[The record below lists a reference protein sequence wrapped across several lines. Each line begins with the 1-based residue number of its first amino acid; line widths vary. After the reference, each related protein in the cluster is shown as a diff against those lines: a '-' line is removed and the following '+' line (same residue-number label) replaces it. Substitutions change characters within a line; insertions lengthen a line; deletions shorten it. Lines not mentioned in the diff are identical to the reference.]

1 MKRFWIM
8 LLVLAVALVTAL
20 PVGAAKPDCNPDS
33 PDYTPEHPSCVPD
46 EPDEPLVGLTCADA
60 EAQYGPHVDVNWID
74 DWTFTFE
81 IGYREDA
88 CVDVISIAGDWT
100 IKVDMGSA
108 ILVGLG
114 VRDSVAPGDMCWG
127 PGLDTGLVTEAD
139 TYTFGT
145 PASELN
151 ACGDDF
157 GDDDEALSFFAWAD
171 FRGPAK
177 NAVPATITVTLPEE
191 LQP

>member
-1 MKRFWIM
+1 MKRFWIV
-8 LLVLAVALVTAL
+8 LFVATATLVVAL
-20 PVGAAKPDCNPDS
+20 PVGAAVDCKDPKFIN
-33 PDYTPEHPSCVPD
+33 HPMCA
-46 EPDEPLVGLTCADA
+46 PDEPLIGLTCAEA
-60 EAQYGPHVDVNWID
+60 EAQYGPHVDVTWSD
-74 DWTFTFE
+74 DTKAFTFK

-88 CVDVISIAGDWT
+88 CVDVFSFPGEWT
-100 IKVDMGSA
+100 IEVVDMGSA

-127 PGLDTGLVTEAD
+127 PCLDTGLVTEPGI
-139 TYTFGT
+139 YTFDT

-157 GDDDEALSFFAWAD
+157 GDDDEALAFIAWAD

-191 LQP
+191 PQT